1 MLDVGAQISH
11 KAGQRRE
18 FSLPARTY
26 RPYITFFF
34 GASTKMSEPDSL
46 WFVIYCEIDDS
57 HSLISDDGVIY
68 DEDNVQVDDDV
79 RFSYPGCKDL

>member
-1 MLDVGAQISH
+1 
-11 KAGQRRE
+11 
-18 FSLPARTY
+18 
-26 RPYITFFF
+26 
-34 GASTKMSEPDSL
+34 MSEPDSL